1 MAGSAILIHTVCRA
15 WVPVGLIPARL
26 QDALT
31 WRCCSQ
37 RPSGLRNGP
46 WLGLSTELWRW
57 EGPGLPMTWLQECA
71 LMVSLVAHTL
81 PPTLDDI
88 SSSDARKALM
98 AGAGS
103 EDLQTILHPKVIE
116 WHRTCDF
123 TYRALD
129 QEPEPA
135 EHDVPAPAGGA
146 KRGRDA
152 AC

>member
-1 MAGSAILIHTVCRA
+1 MGRPGFTEDMVAGMRA
-15 WVPVGLIPARL
+15 DGVTSGPHFVVG
-26 QDALT
+26 
-31 WRCCSQ
+31 
-37 RPSGLRNGP
+37 
-46 WLGLSTELWRW
+46 
-57 EGPGLPMTWLQECA
+57 
-71 LMVSLVAHTL
+71 
-81 PPTLDDI
+81 PTLDDI

-98 AGAGS
+98 AGTGS

-123 TYRALD
+123 TYRVLD

-135 EHDVPAPAGGA
+135 EHDVPALAAGGA